1 MRRLFPQAATAVA
14 LLFVVSGCSLE
25 TSPQTGGSTQ
35 RQGGSTK
42 PASEQRAS
50 TRPVDPRLAQRLQA
64 VMTPLLQNMN
74 HPIPLNQVKVG
85 IMEDSH
91 INAANAGGGEFYVT
105 TGLLEKA
112 NDDQLRAVMAHETA
126 HADLGHVTKLK
137 AVGTAANIGAVLLDQ
152 IIPGSG
158 AITPILGQLATNAY
172 TRREEYAADAHGVTI
187 LRRAGYDGKTLMAN
201 TLTWL
206 QQTEGTSGGGF
217 FATHPATGDRIQ
229 AVRNLK

>member
-14 LLFVVSGCSLE
+14 LLLVVSGCSVE

-42 PASEQRAS
+42 PASEPRAS
-50 TRPVDPRLAQRLQA
+50 TRPVDPRLAQRLQT
-64 VMTPLLQNMN
+64 VMTPLLQNMD

-85 IMEDSH
+85 IMEDTH

-187 LRRAGYDGKTLMAN
+187 LRRAGYDGKTMMAN

-206 QQTEGTSGGGF
+206 QQSEGASGGGF

-229 AVRNLK
+229 AIRDLK